1 MKTGEDHRQPPPSS
15 RPLSFG
21 YNKSTD
27 IERALISTSRP
38 YLIQS
43 FIHYHVNG
51 VLMLQLLTNTPLIC
65 QSAGAVLHSSNFLT
79 TVVLP
84 SVVRAASNFP
94 SSRDRLKQLRTDDTM
109 QLQRQAGQLTGQTR
123 PSQQRLVPV
132 ASLGALKAQ
141 PCRATAAGP
150 SPASA
155 SWGSSMVG
163 PSFAAS
169 PLQHRYVLAVDIAL
183 QSPGHAW
190 QA

>member
-1 MKTGEDHRQPPPSS
+1 M
-15 RPLSFG
+15 
-21 YNKSTD
+21 
-27 IERALISTSRP
+27 
-38 YLIQS
+38 QS

-84 SVVRAASNFP
+84 SVVRAASSFP
-94 SSRDRLKQLRTDDTM
+94 SSRDHLKQLRTDATM

-123 PSQQRLVPV
+123 PSQHRVVPV

-183 QSPGHAW
+183 QSPGHDW